1 MKLLHTADLHFSNTT
16 DKLVEV
22 VRTTEFLLAQAVIER
37 PDVII
42 IAGDSIDEYD
52 SRIRLDSECARAAI
66 SFVERAADIAPVIII
81 RGTKSHDRESPAIFS
96 HLRAK
101 FPIHVACD
109 IKQISL
115 TTDRKFVEDI
125 DHPWVETV
133 ASFTLVPS
141 MDKSYLM
148 AADDSSIRSGNMAF
162 KEAVHDLFA
171 GFGIINDQFTAHN
184 IPTVL
189 VTHGMLTG
197 ACFSSG
203 QTAIGEDLEFGLND
217 LHAAKATYTALG
229 HVHKHQVFPGNVV
242 YCGSP
247 GRLNFGE
254 AEDKGFVI
262 AEFSDAECVD
272 VRFEQTPARR
282 FCFGEVP
289 EYTDAQDVYARA
301 NALAVDCRGADVRF
315 RLQLPEECRADV
327 DRDRLEQIFLLAGA
341 NKVKLEISI
350 IPKQRSRSEG
360 ISRVDSLPEKVL
372 RWGAVVGESIPDSVL
387 ALASVIEGITAEELL
402 VQAQVAA
409 DPPLASDPVVPVAQ
423 SRIAG
428 VQAACDRF
436 FVNQGGQGGLFGSS
450 V

>member
-1 MKLLHTADLHFSNTT
+1 MKIAHCADLHFSINTEL
-16 DKLVEV
+16 LVEV
-22 VRTTEFLLAQAVIER
+22 VRTSDFMLACFANER
-37 PDVII
+37 PDVIV
-42 IAGDSIDEYD
+42 IAGDTLDEYLG
-52 SRIRLDSECARAAI
+52 RIRIDSECARAAI
-66 SFVERAADIAPVIII
+66 SFVERCADIAPVIII
-81 RGTKSHDRESPAIFS
+81 RGTRSHDRESPAIFS

-101 FPIHVACD
+101 FPILVACD

-141 MDKSYLM
+141 LDKSYLM

-162 KEAVHDLFA
+162 KEAIHDLFA
-171 GFGIINDQFTAHN
+171 GFGIVNEQFTAHG

-242 YCGSP
+242 YSGSSA
-247 GRLNFGE
+247 RLNFGE
-254 AEDKGFVI
+254 AEDKGFVV

-301 NALAVDCRGADVRF
+301 NTLAVGCRGADVRF

-327 DRDRLEQIFLLAGA
+327 DRDRLEQIFLVAGA

-360 ISRVDSLPEKVL
+360 ISRVDSLVEKVQ
-372 RWGAVVGESIPDSVL
+372 RWGVTVGEAIPDDVL
-387 ALASVIEGITAEELL
+387 ALASIIEGVSAEELL
-402 VQAQVAA
+402 VQSQVSVDATPA
-409 DPPLASDPVVPVAQ
+409 VLSIPVAE

-428 VQAACDRF
+428 VRVACNKYF
-436 FVNQGGQGGLFGSS
+436 ENQGGQSNLFGEAA
-450 V
+450 

>member
-1 MKLLHTADLHFSNTT
+1 MCKVLHTADLHFSINT

-22 VRTTEFLLAQAVIER
+22 VRTTDFLLERAVIER
-37 PDVII
+37 PDVIVL
-42 IAGDSIDEYD
+42 AGDSVDEYD
-52 SRIRLDSECARAAI
+52 GRIRLDSECARAAI
-66 SFVERAADIAPVIII
+66 SFVERAADVAPVIII

-101 FPIHVACD
+101 HPIHVATE
-109 IKQISL
+109 IEQICLWS
-115 TTDRKFVEDI
+115 DGHFYSADPVCGES
-125 DHPWVETV
+125 VV
-133 ASFTLVPS
+133 CAFTLVPS
-141 MDKSYLM
+141 LDKSYLM

-171 GFGIINDQFTAHN
+171 GFGIVNDQFTAHN
-184 IPTVL
+184 IPTIL

-289 EYTDAQDVYARA
+289 EYTDAQDVYVRA

-409 DPPLASDPVVPVAQ
+409 DPPLEAVPAVPVAQ

-428 VQAACDRF
+428 VHAACDRF
-436 FVNQGGQGGLFGSS
+436 FVNQGGQAGLFG
-450 V
+450 

>member
-1 MKLLHTADLHFSNTT
+1 MCKVLHTADLHFSINT

-22 VRTTEFLLAQAVIER
+22 VRTTDFLLERAAIER

-42 IAGDSIDEYD
+42 LAGDSVDEYD
-52 SRIRLDSECARAAI
+52 GRIRLDSECARAAI

-101 FPIHVACD
+101 FPILVACD

-141 MDKSYLM
+141 LDKSYLM

-171 GFGIINDQFTAHN
+171 GFGIVNDQFTAHD
-184 IPTVL
+184 IPTIL

-301 NALAVDCRGADVRF
+301 NTLAAGCRGADVRF

-402 VQAQVAA
+402 V
-409 DPPLASDPVVPVAQ
+409 
-423 SRIAG
+423 
-428 VQAACDRF
+428 
-436 FVNQGGQGGLFGSS
+436 
-450 V
+450 